1 MEDNYFEV
9 GDVKRV
15 RRSMKKFDQYVV
27 TTKTSKG
34 HFCLLSCIELVDAQQ
49 YIESN
54 NLRVSIQTPDR
65 DLDGNEVFIY
75 RVSGDE
81 MHEVKL

>member
-1 MEDNYFEV
+1 MEDNYFKV
-9 GDVKRV
+9 GDVKSV

-27 TTKTSKG
+27 ATKTSKG
-34 HFCLLSCIELVDAQQ
+34 HFCLLSCIELADAQK

-54 NLRVSIQTPDR
+54 NLRVGIQTPDR

>member
-1 MEDNYFEV
+1 MEDNYFQV

-15 RRSMKKFDQYVV
+15 RLSMKKFDQYVV
-27 TTKTSKG
+27 TTRTSKG
-34 HFCLLSCIELVDAQQ
+34 HFCLLSCVELAEAQH

-65 DLDGNEVFIY
+65 DLDGNEVSIY
-75 RVSGDE
+75 RVGDDS